1 MKKVVVIPIDV
12 HLPQRMLTI
21 CPCPIAKSIEH
32 FLEEVH
38 MHLQQLCEQRDGFVA
53 ERHLDEA
60 CRSGE
65 RYKLF
70 MYA

>member
-1 MKKVVVIPIDV
+1 
-12 HLPQRMLTI
+12 
-21 CPCPIAKSIEH
+21 
-32 FLEEVH
+32 

-70 MYA
+70 TLNLSDFVAV